1 MYVCM
6 CVCVC
11 VCVCVYEQSYTHA
24 YTPTFIHI
32 HTHTHTQR
40 KCHSAAPYG
49 LTHVRVRSDYTIM
62 STGSSMGV
70 EQDKISQ
77 NLC

>member
-1 MYVCM
+1 MRVVRVALCATANAAY
-6 CVCVC
+6 
-11 VCVCVYEQSYTHA
+11 SY
-24 YTPTFIHI
+24 
-32 HTHTHTQR
+32 THTHTQR